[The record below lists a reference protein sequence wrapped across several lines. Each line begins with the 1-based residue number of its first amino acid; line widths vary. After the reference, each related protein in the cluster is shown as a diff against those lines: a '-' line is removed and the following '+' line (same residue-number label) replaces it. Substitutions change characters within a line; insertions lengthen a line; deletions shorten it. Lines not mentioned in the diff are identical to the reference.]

1 MLRNE
6 KCLTALKFSD
16 GNCSLRDLSQ
26 LARRYSVIILDK
38 KIGEKGEAQMS

>member
-6 KCLTALKFSD
+6 KCLTALALD

-38 KIGEKGEAQMS
+38 KIGQKGEAQMS